1 MRRASRDIDGFLF
14 RQRPGQIDQPVEI
27 VAYHAGFGGGFRH
40 PLVAAQFLARLA
52 FRLRR
57 HLGLGDGL
65 VQFGDFLGLAV
76 AFAELAL
83 DRRHLLAQD
92 RLALALVEGGFCL
105 LADFVGQ
112 PQHLKALGEIARDL
126 LHPGREIDRLQDL
139 LLLLRLDIHV
149 GGREIG
155 ESARG
160 GRRLQR
166 RDQLRRRLRQQLNR
180 FDGLPLQV
188 QKMRLD
194 LR

>member
-1 MRRASRDIDGFLF
+1 M
-14 RQRPGQIDQPVEI
+14 
-27 VAYHAGFGGGFRH
+27 
-40 PLVAAQFLARLA
+40 
-52 FRLRR
+52 
-57 HLGLGDGL
+57 
-65 VQFGDFLGLAV
+65 AV
-76 AFAELAL
+76 AFAELTL
-83 DRRHLLAQD
+83 DRRHLLAED

-105 LADFVGQ
+105 LADFVAQ

-160 GRRLQR
+160 RRRLQR